1 MHFDEIDKK
10 LIGLLQREFPMTQ
23 QPFEALGL
31 MLGIESSQVIKRI
44 ERFKEEGIV
53 GQIGPVLE
61 ARKLGCYTTL
71 VAFKVSE
78 ENLEMAAEAIRT
90 HPGVSHGYTRDHELN
105 VWITLSTSS
114 AATMRGELRRLKE
127 EMGAEKVAELPVVTL
142 YKIGFYLNL
151 DDSGQPLPN
160 ISKMSYRKAS
170 LSPSQRAVLNELQQ
184 DLPLVDRPF
193 DIMSNKLSISTAGF
207 LYHCRSLIKRGIV
220 RRFGAAINHRR
231 AGYKANAMT
240 CWAVP
245 PDKIDTA
252 GARLAA
258 CREVSHCYRR
268 KTGRNWRYNLFA
280 MIHGKEQQE
289 CFKVADAVT
298 EELGLEKYMALF
310 STKELKKERVRHS
323 L

>member
-1 MHFDEIDKK
+1 MHFDETDKK

-31 MLGIESSQVIKRI
+31 MLGIEGAQVIERI
-44 ERFKEEGIV
+44 KRFKEEGIV
-53 GQIGPVLE
+53 RQIGPVLE

-71 VAFKVSE
+71 VAFKVPE
-78 ENLEMAAEAIRT
+78 ENLERATEAIRS
-90 HPGVSHGYTRDHELN
+90 HPGVSHGYMRDHDLN

-142 YKIGFYLNL
+142 YKIGFYLDL
-151 DDSGQPLPN
+151 EDSGQPLPN
-160 ISKMSYRKAS
+160 NSKMSYRKAS
-170 LSPSQRAVLNELQQ
+170 LNPSQRAVLNELQQ

-193 DIMSNKLSISTAGF
+193 DIMSNKLGIGTAGF
-207 LYHCRSLIKRGIV
+207 LSHCRSLMKHGVI
-220 RRFGAAINHRR
+220 RRFGAAINHRK
-231 AGYKANAMT
+231 AGYNANAMT

-245 PDKIDTA
+245 PDKIDAA

-258 CREVSHCYRR
+258 CREVSHCYQR

-280 MIHGKEQQE
+280 MIHGKEEQD
-289 CFKVADAVT
+289 CFKVADAAT
-298 EELGLEKYMALF
+298 KELGLEKYMALF